1 MPYPVREVTASAV
14 IPADPA
20 AVFDYVADTRNDPE
34 WCPNVESAELVSGDG
49 TAVGSVFRYHQHL
62 DTPGAKRAQF
72 DGETTIVGRTAT
84 SIRWKV
90 TDRFQE
96 RDVTVRVEPHK
107 AGTKITQVTKAA
119 FVRPPGI
126 ARWGYPLLA
135 RRALRAQFRGLAQ
148 RFA

>member
-1 MPYPVREVTASAV
+1 MPYPVRPVTANA
-14 IPADPA
+14 IIHADPKT
-20 AVFDYVADTRNDPE
+20 VLDYVADTRNDPE
-34 WCPNVESAELVSGDG
+34 WCPNVESAELISGDG
-49 TAVGSVFRYHQHL
+49 AEVGSVFRYHQHL

-72 DGETTIVGRTAT
+72 DGETTIVERTDT

-96 RDVTVRVEPHK
+96 RDVTVTVEPHP

-119 FVRPPGI
+119 FHRPPGI

-135 RRALRAQFRGLAQ
+135 KRALSAQFDSLVR
-148 RFA
+148 RFS